1 MHTLLLLLYPFFAFF
16 LSLFPFFFY
25 PSTHIKCAEAWVLN
39 TKGEKFKGIV
49 NMHGEEVNERGL
61 FFPSFA
67 IQYFMHA
74 YVSARKRERE
84 CAFVV
89 ALITLTL
96 DC

>member
-1 MHTLLLLLYPFFAFF
+1 MFSYK
-16 LSLFPFFFY
+16 
-25 PSTHIKCAEAWVLN
+25 IN
-39 TKGEKFKGIV
+39 TILAGRGAQHKGGKFKGIV
-49 NMHGEEVNERGL
+49 NMQGEEVNERGL